1 MNWFEVK
8 QFKFKPS
15 KSPKRTFSFLS
26 GEFVIVFVC
35 SRDICWEN
43 IQPEGGDF
51 SVGHIVLDFDLKLLL
66 CWTNAFGHTLL
77 GSFVYVVICWAVEDT
92 LCWAV
97 GHWASVALCWA
108 VIIICTLLG
117 SFYCMESVGHVQQS
131 YW

>member
-1 MNWFEVK
+1 MGHRWVQADPRNT
-8 QFKFKPS
+8 PGPADLGNS
-15 KSPKRTFSFLS
+15 RSGTGKSRK
-26 GEFVIVFVC
+26 
-35 SRDICWEN
+35 
-43 IQPEGGDF
+43 GGDF

-131 YW
+131 Y

>member
-1 MNWFEVK
+1 MDFGSFYCLRMRKGGHAETNSIEH
-8 QFKFKPS
+8 QFKS
-15 KSPKRTFSFLS
+15 S
-26 GEFVIVFVC
+26 IH
-35 SRDICWEN
+35 
-43 IQPEGGDF
+43 EGGDF

>member
-1 MNWFEVK
+1 MVTYRQTYQVGVRFEAFDEGILMAPLEPRYTQVGFNFNSV
-8 QFKFKPS
+8 Q
-15 KSPKRTFSFLS
+15 
-26 GEFVIVFVC
+26 VC
-35 SRDICWEN
+35 
-43 IQPEGGDF
+43 GGDF

>member
-1 MNWFEVK
+1 MDTNGAMSRMFIL
-8 QFKFKPS
+8 
-15 KSPKRTFSFLS
+15 FS
-26 GEFVIVFVC
+26 I
-35 SRDICWEN
+35 
-43 IQPEGGDF
+43 PEWTQHCESGGDF
-51 SVGHIVLDFDLKLLL
+51 SVGHIVLDSDLKLLL

-97 GHWASVALCWA
+97 GHWVSVALCWA

>member
-1 MNWFEVK
+1 MTFLFCFT
-8 QFKFKPS
+8 FKDGVAK
-15 KSPKRTFSFLS
+15 
-26 GEFVIVFVC
+26 
-35 SRDICWEN
+35 
-43 IQPEGGDF
+43 GGDF

>member
-1 MNWFEVK
+1 M
-8 QFKFKPS
+8 
-15 KSPKRTFSFLS
+15 
-26 GEFVIVFVC
+26 
-35 SRDICWEN
+35 
-43 IQPEGGDF
+43 GGDF

-117 SFYCMESVGHVQQS
+117 SCYCMESVGHVQQS

>member
-1 MNWFEVK
+1 MPFFRNSLLK
-8 QFKFKPS
+8 HKNCAYLK
-15 KSPKRTFSFLS
+15 KK
-26 GEFVIVFVC
+26 
-35 SRDICWEN
+35 
-43 IQPEGGDF
+43 GGDF
-51 SVGHIVLDFDLKLLL
+51 SVGHIELDFDLKLLL

-117 SFYCMESVGHVQQS
+117 NCYCMESVGHVQQS
-131 YW
+131 YWQVPLCWAVLH